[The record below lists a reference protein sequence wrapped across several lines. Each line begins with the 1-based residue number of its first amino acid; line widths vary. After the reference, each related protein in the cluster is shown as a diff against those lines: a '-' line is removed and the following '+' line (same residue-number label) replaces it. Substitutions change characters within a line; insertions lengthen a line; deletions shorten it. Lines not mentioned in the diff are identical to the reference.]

1 MKNCLAQAIPYRLCG
16 QISTIAANYY
26 APPLADTANH
36 GFGARL
42 PGQAL
47 RMLLS
52 SYAGWTLAL
61 ATAMLLRGRDLRK
74 QVLNRYCRTLSYSEC
89 SAG

>member
-1 MKNCLAQAIPYRLCG
+1 VKNCLAQATPYRSGG
-16 QISTIAANYY
+16 QISTIAAKLY
-26 APPLADTANH
+26 APPFADTAH
-36 GFGARL
+36 PVSAHVY
-42 PGQAL
+42 PDQAL
-47 RMLLS
+47 RMQLS

-61 ATAMLLRGRDLRK
+61 ATATPLHGREQRK

>member
-1 MKNCLAQAIPYRLCG
+1 MKNCLARAIPYRLCG
-16 QISTIAANYY
+16 QTSTIAANYY
-26 APPLADTANH
+26 APPLVDTANAASAH
-36 GFGARL
+36 VYRARRSVL
-42 PGQAL
+42 
-47 RMLLS
+47 LLS

-61 ATAMLLRGRDLRK
+61 ATATPLRGRDVRK